1 MATGSS
7 AKRKAGKKGALPMPK
22 FNKNELHPALGLVAF
37 FLIPLVRLMFGLNVK
52 GLEKLP
58 KAGSY
63 VLVSNHVTN
72 VDALA
77 VAYFVYVKLN
87 RAPHFLAKESLFRIP
102 VIGKILLAAGQ
113 IPVYRTSGQRNDEPL
128 RVAHEY
134 LKRGHMIGIFPE
146 GTLTRDP
153 DMWPMRGKSG
163 AVRLA
168 LDTNVP
174 VYPIAHWGAQDILP
188 RYGSKFRPGF
198 WKKVDILVG
207 DQIDLSQYQGRKLA
221 PEEVAIATERVM
233 RALTGLVEEL
243 RGEKAPDTLWDPA
256 QQGQSV
262 TGNFVKAQKAAAKP
276 AKSAAKKSAK

>member
-1 MATGSS
+1 
-7 AKRKAGKKGALPMPK
+7 MPK

-58 KAGSY
+58 KSGSY

-77 VAYFVYVKLN
+77 VAYLVYVKLN

-153 DMWPMRGKSG
+153 AMWPMRGKSG

-174 VYPIAHWGAQDILP
+174 VYPIAHWGSHHILP
-188 RYGSKFRPGF
+188 TYGSKFRPGF
-198 WKKVDILVG
+198 WKRVEVTVG
-207 DQIDLSQYQGRKLA
+207 NEIDLTEYRNKKLT
-221 PEEVAIATERVM
+221 PEQLNVATEKVM
-233 RALTGLVEEL
+233 VEITHLVEEL
-243 RGEKAPDTLWDPA
+243 RGEKAPAKRWSPE
-256 QQGQSV
+256 QSGQ
-262 TGNFVKAQKAAAKP
+262 TTHGNFKKGEARKAATEKGST
-276 AKSAAKKSAK
+276 K

>member
-1 MATGSS
+1 MATESS

-37 FLIPLVRLMFGLNVK
+37 FLIPLVRLLFGLNVK

-58 KAGSY
+58 KTGSY

-174 VYPIAHWGAQDILP
+174 VYPIAHWGSHHILP
-188 RYGSKFRPGF
+188 TYGSKFRPGF
-198 WKKVDILVG
+198 WKRVEVTVG
-207 DQIDLSQYQGRKLA
+207 NEIDLTEYRNKKLT
-221 PEEVAIATERVM
+221 PEQLNTATEKVM
-233 RALTGLVEEL
+233 VEITHLVEEL
-243 RGEKAPDTLWDPA
+243 RGEKAPAKRWSPE
-256 QQGQSV
+256 QSGQA
-262 TGNFVKAQKAAAKP
+262 THGNFKKGEARKAETEKGSTK
-276 AKSAAKKSAK
+276 

>member
-37 FLIPLVRLMFGLNVK
+37 FLIPLVRLLFGLNVK

-58 KAGSY
+58 KTGSY

-77 VAYFVYVKLN
+77 VAYLVYVKLN

-174 VYPIAHWGAQDILP
+174 VYPIAHWGSHHILP
-188 RYGSKFRPGF
+188 TYGSKFRPGF
-198 WKKVDILVG
+198 WKRVDVTVG
-207 DQIDLSQYQGRKLA
+207 NEIDLTEYRNKKLN
-221 PEEVAIATERVM
+221 PEQLNTATEKVM
-233 RALTGLVEEL
+233 VEITHLVEEL
-243 RGEKAPDTLWDPA
+243 RGEKAPEKRWSPE
-256 QQGQSV
+256 QSGQA
-262 TGNFVKAQKAAAKP
+262 THGNFKKGEARKAETEKG
-276 AKSAAKKSAK
+276 SKK

>member
-1 MATGSS
+1 
-7 AKRKAGKKGALPMPK
+7 MPK
-22 FNKNELHPALGLVAF
+22 FNKNELHPVLGLVAF
-37 FLIPLVRLMFGLNVK
+37 FLIPVVRLMFGLRVK

-58 KAGSY
+58 KSGSY

-87 RAPHFLAKESLFRIP
+87 RAPHFLAKEGLFRLP
-102 VIGKILLAAGQ
+102 LIGKILLAAGQ

-134 LKRGHMIGIFPE
+134 LKRGHMIAIFPE

-153 DMWPMRGKSG
+153 GLWPMRGKSG

-174 VYPIAHWGAQDILP
+174 VYPIAHWGSHHILP
-188 RYGSKFRPGF
+188 TYGSKFRPGF
-198 WKKVDILVG
+198 WKRVDVTVG
-207 DQIDLSQYQGRKLA
+207 NEIDLTEFRNKKLT
-221 PEEVAIATERVM
+221 PDELRVATEKVM
-233 RALTGLVEEL
+233 VEITHLVEQL
-243 RGEKAPDTLWDPA
+243 RSEKAPEHRWSPE
-256 QQGQSV
+256 QSGQAV
-262 TGNFVKAQKAAAKP
+262 TGNFKKSKAAKGGSE
-276 AKSAAKKSAK
+276 KGSSK